1 MGYTKTPI
9 DNIDIPNNQEN
20 LNQGYV
26 FSGKVATQLEPF
38 TVMRFASM
46 TDLANK
52 LVGTLLTPTNGM
64 VAFVVSDNAF
74 YGYVSGAWH
83 RIYPTEKQILSG
95 TTAPASTL
103 GGVGDIYFQF

>member
-1 MGYTKTPI
+1 MGYTATPVNAVPI
-9 DNIDIPNNQEN
+9 PDNKEY
-20 LNQGYV
+20 LNQAYIH
-26 FSGKVATQLEPF
+26 SQKVAQQTEPF
-38 TVMRFASM
+38 TVMRFTSM

-52 LVGTLLTPTNGM
+52 LVGATLTPKAGM
-64 VAFVVSDNAF
+64 IAFVTADNSF

-103 GGVGDIYFQF
+103 GAVGDIYFQV